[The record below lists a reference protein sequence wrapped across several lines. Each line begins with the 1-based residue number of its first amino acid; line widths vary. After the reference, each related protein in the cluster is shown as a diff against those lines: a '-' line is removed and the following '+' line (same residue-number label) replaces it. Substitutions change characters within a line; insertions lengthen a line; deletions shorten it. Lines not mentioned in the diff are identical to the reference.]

1 MKLAATSLFV
11 ATILSWGHTSAAASP
26 QLPRECNTALSAD
39 HLSPIACHNGRVYR
53 IKYEQRKTRIVL
65 SFDNKQTVLRR
76 IPQGFDPSLVG
87 SDSLIGFLSDSL
99 QPYKSRNL
107 LLYVSAIRTNGGGGG
122 GQCGSGSEIY
132 LNVLDTSRTVP
143 RTKSSI
149 LIGSC
154 DESIGLLDQNIGD
167 GQLGEVS
174 VVENKLSLHFMYYR
188 NLEGYPVGTVAP
200 DFKSLL
206 FR

>member
-1 MKLAATSLFV
+1 
-11 ATILSWGHTSAAASP
+11 
-26 QLPRECNTALSAD
+26 
-39 HLSPIACHNGRVYR
+39 
-53 IKYEQRKTRIVL
+53 
-65 SFDNKQTVLRR
+65 VLRR

-132 LNVLDTSRTVP
+132 LNVLDTSRDVP
-143 RTKSSI
+143 RIRSSI

-154 DESIGLLDQNIGD
+154 DESIQLLDQNIGR
-167 GQLGEVS
+167 GTLGEVA
-174 VVENKLSLHFMYYR
+174 VVENRLSLHFLNYK
-188 NLEGYPVGTVAP
+188 NLDGYAVGTVAP
-200 DFKSLL
+200 DFKGLL

>member
-1 MKLAATSLFV
+1 MKSAATSLFV

-39 HLSPIACHNGRVYR
+39 HLSPIAC
-53 IKYEQRKTRIVL
+53 EQRKTRIVL

-143 RTKSSI
+143 RTKSRI

-154 DESIGLLDQNIGD
+154 DESIGLVGQNIGD